1 MSHYLFKDILF
12 QIFYVHIW
20 QMFDTATA
28 DALVKKT
35 NQSEKVKI
43 MPWVSS
49 KMIERVYLYHNISK
63 KLEKMKSSLSKV
75 TYW

>member
-1 MSHYLFKDILF
+1 
-12 QIFYVHIW
+12 
-20 QMFDTATA
+20 MFDTATA
-28 DALVKKT
+28 GALFEKA